1 MKNDKK
7 IAREMKRLSSF
18 TKEFN
23 EFVDTFGNQCAYT
36 DRMVEQIIEIS
47 KEIEKLYQDNFGNL
61 NK

>member
-1 MKNDKK
+1 
-7 IAREMKRLSSF
+7 MKRLSSF

-47 KEIEKLYQDNFGNL
+47 KKIEKLYQDNFDYLHKKGE
-61 NK
+61 

>member
-36 DRMVEQIIEIS
+36 DRMVEQIIEVS
-47 KEIEKLYQDNFGNL
+47 KEIEKLYQDNFDNL

>member
-7 IAREMKRLSSF
+7 IAREMKRLSTF

-36 DRMVEQIIEIS
+36 DRMVEQIIETS
-47 KEIEKLYQDNFGNL
+47 KEIEKLYQDNFDNL

>member
-1 MKNDKK
+1 MKNDKTIEK
-7 IAREMKRLSSF
+7 EIKRLSSF

-47 KEIEKLYQDNFGNL
+47 KEIEKLYQDNFDNL

>member
-7 IAREMKRLSSF
+7 IAREMKRPSSF

-23 EFVDTFGNQCAYT
+23 EFVDTVGNQCAYT

-47 KEIEKLYQDNFGNL
+47 KEIAKLYQDNFDNL

>member
-1 MKNDKK
+1 
-7 IAREMKRLSSF
+7 MKRLSTF

-47 KEIEKLYQDNFGNL
+47 KEIEKLY
-61 NK
+61 KEVR

>member
-47 KEIEKLYQDNFGNL
+47 KEIEKLYQDNFDNL